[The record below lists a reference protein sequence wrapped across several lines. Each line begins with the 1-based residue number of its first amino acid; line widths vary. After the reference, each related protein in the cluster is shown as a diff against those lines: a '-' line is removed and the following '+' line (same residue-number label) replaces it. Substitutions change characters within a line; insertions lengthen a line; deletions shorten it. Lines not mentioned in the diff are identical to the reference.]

1 MAEKDIEKKEKKC
14 SKCGGKLSK
23 EVDQYEALYY
33 KCKVC
38 GAVEECP

>member
-1 MAEKDIEKKEKKC
+1 MVKNDAEKKEKKC
-14 SKCGGKLSK
+14 TKCGSKMSK

-38 GAVEECP
+38 GAVE